1 MPRVNAA
8 GAALPA
14 RLQSVPLRCPDNGV
28 GAGGRNQPAPVQART
43 LREIADEAGYTAQ
56 NVASLTG
63 LHLSTILRH
72 WHDPRWLEQF
82 EGSSLQRLIVVVPGV
97 DAYVRSYP
105 QRVRQHRLAEQLRAA
120 GIVVD
125 PTGID
130 YATDELG
137 IAPAFIGNA
146 LETTLHLARGDARQA
161 VSYLT
166 TFWGCQQD
174 RALRVLFAPAAP
186 GRLLE
191 GCAPLLAAAHAMHEQ
206 LRLRRGFSFPR
217 ILAQQVLVHHLAR
230 VTGQMPES
238 YFDSRHTR
246 TAFILRGAYMGT
258 IIHSDELALA
268 RRYKEIVDS
277 NPVARLIELWSFPTW
292 TRDRNATPDFT
303 LERSLLLRHTAREI
317 ISELQHYNEAY
328 VWYLTTTYL
337 PLALEMD
344 PTFGFQLAE
353 LAAALRCRIC
363 GIAEENVRDACER
376 LVKAL

>member
-1 MPRVNAA
+1 MPRANAA
-8 GAALPA
+8 GAARPA
-14 RLQSVPLRCPDNGV
+14 RLQSVPLRRPDEGDIA
-28 GAGGRNQPAPVQART
+28 GARRQPPSVQVRA

-97 DAYVRSYP
+97 DEYVRTYP
-105 QRVRQHRLAEQLRAA
+105 QRVRQQRLAEELREM
-120 GIVVD
+120 GIEVD
-125 PTGID
+125 GEGVS
-130 YATDELG
+130 YATDQLG

-146 LETTLHLARGDARQA
+146 LETTLLLARGDARQA

-174 RALRVLFAPAAP
+174 RALRVLFAVDGP

-191 GCAPLLAAAHAMHEQ
+191 DCDPLLSAAQAMHEQ
-206 LRLRRGFSFPR
+206 LRPRRGFSFPR
-217 ILAQQVLVHHLAR
+217 IVAQQVLVHHLAR

-238 YFDSRHTR
+238 YFDPRHTR
-246 TAFILRGAYMGT
+246 TAFILRGAYMGA

-268 RRYKEIVDS
+268 RRYREIVDS

-317 ISELQHYNEAY
+317 ISELQHYNETY
-328 VWYLTTTYL
+328 VWYLATTYL

-353 LAAALRCRIC
+353 LGAALRSRIG
-363 GIAEENVRDACER
+363 GIASEHVRDACER

>member
-1 MPRVNAA
+1 
-8 GAALPA
+8 LPA
-14 RLQSVPLRCPDNGV
+14 K
-28 GAGGRNQPAPVQART
+28 A

-97 DAYVRSYP
+97 DDYVRTYP
-105 QRVRQHRLAEQLRAA
+105 QRVRQHRLAEELAEA

-125 PTGID
+125 APGVD
-130 YATDELG
+130 HASNELG

-146 LETTLHLARGDARQA
+146 LETTLHLARGDARKA

-174 RALRVLFAPAAP
+174 RALRVLFAADGP

-191 GCAPLLAAAHAMHEQ
+191 DFGPLLSAAQAMHEQ
-206 LRLRRGFSFPR
+206 LRVRRGFSFPR
-217 ILAQQVLVHHLAR
+217 ILAQQILVHHLAR
-230 VTGQMPES
+230 VTGEMPES
-238 YFDSRHTR
+238 YFDPRHTR

-258 IIHSDELALA
+258 IIHSDDLALA
-268 RRYKEIVDS
+268 RRYKAIVDS
-277 NPVARLIELWSFPTW
+277 NPVARLIELWAFPTW

-317 ISELQHYNEAY
+317 ISELQHYNETY
-328 VWYLTTTYL
+328 VWYLATTYL

-344 PTFGFQLAE
+344 PTFGFQLGE
-353 LAAALRCRIC
+353 LAVALRARIC
-363 GIAEENVRDACER
+363 GIASEDVRDACER
-376 LVKAL
+376 IVKAL

>member
-14 RLQSVPLRCPDNGV
+14 RLRSVPLRPHGEAA
-28 GAGGRNQPAPVQART
+28 GAGGPHEPAPLQAKA

-97 DAYVRSYP
+97 DDYVRTYP
-105 QRVRQHRLAEQLRAA
+105 QRVRQQRLAEELQEA

-125 PTGID
+125 GSGVGH
-130 YATDELG
+130 ASGELG

-146 LETTLHLARGDARQA
+146 LETTLHLARGDSRQA

-174 RALRVLFAPAAP
+174 RALRVLFATDRPE
-186 GRLLE
+186 RLLE
-191 GCAPLLAAAHAMHEQ
+191 DCGPLLSAAQAMHEQ

-217 ILAQQVLVHHLAR
+217 ILAQQILVHHLAR

-238 YFDSRHTR
+238 YFDPRHTR
-246 TAFILRGAYMGT
+246 TAFILRGAYMGS
-258 IIHSDELALA
+258 IIHSDDLDLA
-268 RRYKEIVDS
+268 RRYKAIVDS

-317 ISELQHYNEAY
+317 ISELQHYNETY
-328 VWYLTTTYL
+328 VWYLATTYL

-344 PTFGFQLAE
+344 PTFGFQLGE
-353 LAAALRCRIC
+353 LAVALRSRIE
-363 GIAEENVRDACER
+363 GLTSEDVRDACEQ
-376 LVKAL
+376 LVKVL